1 MLCKM
6 TKDYTHLDA
15 VMRPVT
21 ELRVGDKVPFAEG
34 YKHFKDRLVLFTLS
48 IPYLN
53 AVTIEN
59 IAKIEG
65 SLAIAQRHLEL
76 ATVADQDPTISQG
89 TMLSA
94 FRSYT
99 KHQVPRELWGPGKHM
114 AAFRAALIQF
124 YGPQSTVIVPGYT
137 QQTSQTQDD
146 KFVTTV
152 EPIAQQDQ
160 SQLTALLRQQGLL
173 GKIHFW
179 N

>member
-1 MLCKM
+1 M
-6 TKDYTHLDA
+6 TKDYTHIDA
-15 VMRPVT
+15 KIRPVT
-21 ELRVGDKVPFAEG
+21 ELRVGNLFPLAEG
-34 YKHFKDRLVLFTLS
+34 YKNFQGRQFVYALA
-48 IPYLN
+48 IPHLDE
-53 AVTIEN
+53 ATIED
-59 IAKIEG
+59 IAEIQG
-65 SLAIAQRHLEL
+65 GLAIAQRHLEL